1 MKRRRNMIPYDTKVL
16 AFDLDG
22 TLTQHKSPLSSEYK
36 QLLTQLKTRYTLL
49 MVGAAP
55 APVYFLRCAASQL
68 KS

>member
-1 MKRRRNMIPYDTKVL
+1 MIPYDIKVL

-49 MVGAAP
+49 MVGAGSWRPYIFSDAP
-55 APVYFLRCAASQL
+55 LPN
-68 KS
+68 

>member
-1 MKRRRNMIPYDTKVL
+1 MIPYDTKVL

-49 MVGAAP
+49 MVGAGS
-55 APVYFLRCAASQL
+55 CARIFSQMRRFQL

>member
-1 MKRRRNMIPYDTKVL
+1 MIPYDTKVL

-49 MVGAAP
+49 MVGAGLL
-55 APVYFLRCAASQL
+55 APVYFLRCAAFQL